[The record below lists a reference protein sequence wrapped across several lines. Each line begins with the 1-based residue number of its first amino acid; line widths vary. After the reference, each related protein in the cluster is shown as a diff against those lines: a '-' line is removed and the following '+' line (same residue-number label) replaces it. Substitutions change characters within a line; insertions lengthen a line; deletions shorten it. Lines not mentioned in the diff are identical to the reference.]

1 VFCEVKSNRWV
12 TNESNFVTSDDP
24 GFVNAQARDFRLKPD
39 SPVFARIPGFQP
51 LPLEKMGLE
60 R

>member
-1 VFCEVKSNRWV
+1 VKSTRWA
-12 TNESNFVTSDDP
+12 TNESDFVNAEDP

-39 SPVFARIPGFQP
+39 SPVFTRIPCFQP
-51 LPLEKMGLE
+51 LPLEKMGLA

>member
-1 VFCEVKSNRWV
+1 VKSNRWV